1 MLVLVLEPGAV
12 QDGVLE
18 AEAAPDPQQAQ
29 RARGLVEAP
38 RGGVPLLRR
47 LSLEQRAHLLRA
59 RAPPSGQAQWL
70 SSGLGVA
77 WS

>member
-1 MLVLVLEPGAV
+1 MLVLVLQPRAV

-29 RARGLVEAP
+29 RARRLVEAP

-47 LSLEQRAHLLRA
+47 LGLEQRAYLLRA
-59 RAPPSGQAQWL
+59 RAPLSGQAPFSL
-70 SSGLGVA
+70 GLGVA
-77 WS
+77 SS

>member
-29 RARGLVEAP
+29 RTRGIVEAP
-38 RGGVPLLRR
+38 LGGVPLLRR

-59 RAPPSGQAQWL
+59 RAPPSGQAPL

-77 WS
+77 SS

>member
-1 MLVLVLEPGAV
+1 MLVLVLEPCAV

-29 RARGLVEAP
+29 RTRGIVEAP
-38 RGGVPLLRR
+38 LGGVPLLRR

-59 RAPPSGQAQWL
+59 RAPLSGQAPL

-77 WS
+77 SS